1 MAFSI
6 IEPIF
11 AFFQTIFQNF
21 QLYFRLTK
29 CEKSLKNN
37 YFHKYIG
44 LYRQNSKKKIFLI
57 FHHRGP
63 TGGVKIADFQKI
75 ENGKNRATLGQVLG
89 TFRQHLTKNN

>member
-11 AFFQTIFQNF
+11 AFFQTIFHHF

-29 CEKSLKNN
+29 TEKSLKNN
-37 YFHKYIG
+37 YYHKYIG
-44 LYRQNSKKKIFLI
+44 IYRQNSKKKNFLI

-63 TGGVKIADFQKI
+63 SGGVKIADFQKI